1 MAEGDCPNVVPFKR
15 MQAKDRERAEG
26 KESVLKASCKLTKAS
41 AMESGHVSAY
51 NFSPLSLFFIP
62 VLPFTD
68 PNFFN
73 LSNSVKLH

>member
-51 NFSPLSLFFIP
+51 NIPPLSSFFTP
-62 VLPFTD
+62 CFPSAT
-68 PNFFN
+68 PTFF
-73 LSNSVKLH
+73 LTCPIQ